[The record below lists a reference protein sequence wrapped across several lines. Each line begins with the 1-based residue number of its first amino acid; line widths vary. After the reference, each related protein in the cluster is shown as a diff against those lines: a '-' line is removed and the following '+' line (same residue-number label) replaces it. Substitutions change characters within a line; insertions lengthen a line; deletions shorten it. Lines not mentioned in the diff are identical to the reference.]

1 MQVEGTIER
10 LFFANDDA
18 AAGVLSLGKPIPF
31 PDGMRSTIRFFARLF
46 GAEVGDRVSMEGEYV
61 NTQYG
66 YQLQASSA
74 RIYTDGIVDIK
85 SVLLSGFIKGVGP
98 ALAEKIVVAFG
109 EDTERVVSTDWER
122 LAEVPGITLDKAKT
136 IHNCYNQSSTVLELI
151 SFFGGEATRNQ
162 INTIYKKYGDRAVET
177 IQRNPYRIIEI
188 DGFGFKKADELAKK
202 SGIDANDPMRVKA
215 AIYYAMETV
224 CEEGH
229 CYYNVNSVRKKVNEL
244 VEGITVSDDVIADQ
258 IAQMINSGDAVLV
271 DNDKLYLTN
280 LLNCEKVCAG
290 FVKKCLKNHYRL
302 YDEKKV
308 NDALDESERRN
319 GISYE
324 LRQKNAV
331 HNALKNS
338 ISVVTGGP
346 GTGKTTVI
354 NAIISAFIACGGK
367 KSNIHLAAPTGKA
380 SRRMKESTGL
390 EATTIHRMCG
400 CNNDKLQLE
409 DFESYLFVIDESSM
423 IDIFLASKM
432 FRTIDCNSK
441 SKVWVVLIG
450 DVDQL
455 PPIGPGC
462 LFRELVDSPIVPT
475 TTLLFTHRFG
485 GAIATNADLIK
496 KGRGI
501 KYFSF
506 GPDFVFK
513 ELPKESTGDAVVEA
527 YLEAVKAS
535 SVKDV
540 QVIVPMKT
548 RSNTGSNALNMI
560 IREKVNPDDGSKTFK
575 VTKTLEFRINDR
587 VMQTKND
594 DERDVYNG
602 DCGNVTEIYDAYMV
616 VTFDDG
622 RKAEYTVNEAK
633 NLTYSYVITIHKAQG
648 TEQKTVITCF
658 TFEHYI
664 MLQRNL
670 LYTAISRAKE
680 KLIMFGEAKAV
691 DMAIRKV
698 SAVNRNSLLKR
709 WMIQE

>member
-109 EDTERVVSTDWER
+109 EDTERVISTDWER

-177 IQRNPYRIIEI
+177 IQR
-188 DGFGFKKADELAKK
+188 K
-202 SGIDANDPMRVKA
+202 
-215 AIYYAMETV
+215 
-224 CEEGH
+224 
-229 CYYNVNSVRKKVNEL
+229 
-244 VEGITVSDDVIADQ
+244 
-258 IAQMINSGDAVLV
+258 MI
-271 DNDKLYLTN
+271 
-280 LLNCEKVCAG
+280 
-290 FVKKCLKNHYRL
+290 
-302 YDEKKV
+302 
-308 NDALDESERRN
+308 
-319 GISYE
+319 
-324 LRQKNAV
+324 
-331 HNALKNS
+331 
-338 ISVVTGGP
+338 
-346 GTGKTTVI
+346 
-354 NAIISAFIACGGK
+354 
-367 KSNIHLAAPTGKA
+367 
-380 SRRMKESTGL
+380 
-390 EATTIHRMCG
+390 
-400 CNNDKLQLE
+400 
-409 DFESYLFVIDESSM
+409 
-423 IDIFLASKM
+423 
-432 FRTIDCNSK
+432 RTIDCNSK

-506 GPDFVFK
+506 GSDFVFA

-575 VTKTLEFRINDR
+575 ATKNLVFRLNDR

-594 DERDVYNG
+594 AELYTLALANYEVKVMFGKLIRDWFAKDQSFNG
-602 DCGNVTEIYDAYMV
+602 FVKSMLTGNVLDMNRYMNDVALNTFSSFDSGNKPSGKEPEKFYHGFVLGLIVDKAADYIIRSNRESGYGRYDVIMEPKDKSKVAV
-616 VTFDDG
+616 ILEFKVIAGDEGEHDL
-622 RKAEYTVNEAK
+622 NEAADNALK
-633 NLTYSYVITIHKAQG
+633 QIEDKRYDTELIANGISTDRILKYGLAFEGKRSIIKKA
-648 TEQKTVITCF
+648 
-658 TFEHYI
+658 
-664 MLQRNL
+664 
-670 LYTAISRAKE
+670 
-680 KLIMFGEAKAV
+680 
-691 DMAIRKV
+691 
-698 SAVNRNSLLKR
+698 
-709 WMIQE
+709 

>member
-1 MQVEGTIER
+1 M
-10 LFFANDDA
+10 
-18 AAGVLSLGKPIPF
+18 
-31 PDGMRSTIRFFARLF
+31 
-46 GAEVGDRVSMEGEYV
+46 
-61 NTQYG
+61 
-66 YQLQASSA
+66 
-74 RIYTDGIVDIK
+74 
-85 SVLLSGFIKGVGP
+85 
-98 ALAEKIVVAFG
+98 
-109 EDTERVVSTDWER
+109 
-122 LAEVPGITLDKAKT
+122 
-136 IHNCYNQSSTVLELI
+136 
-151 SFFGGEATRNQ
+151 
-162 INTIYKKYGDRAVET
+162 
-177 IQRNPYRIIEI
+177 
-188 DGFGFKKADELAKK
+188 
-202 SGIDANDPMRVKA
+202 
-215 AIYYAMETV
+215 
-224 CEEGH
+224 
-229 CYYNVNSVRKKVNEL
+229 
-244 VEGITVSDDVIADQ
+244 
-258 IAQMINSGDAVLV
+258 
-271 DNDKLYLTN
+271 
-280 LLNCEKVCAG
+280 
-290 FVKKCLKNHYRL
+290 
-302 YDEKKV
+302 
-308 NDALDESERRN
+308 
-319 GISYE
+319 
-324 LRQKNAV
+324 
-331 HNALKNS
+331 
-338 ISVVTGGP
+338 
-346 GTGKTTVI
+346 
-354 NAIISAFIACGGK
+354 
-367 KSNIHLAAPTGKA
+367 
-380 SRRMKESTGL
+380 
-390 EATTIHRMCG
+390 
-400 CNNDKLQLE
+400 
-409 DFESYLFVIDESSM
+409 
-423 IDIFLASKM
+423 
-432 FRTIDCNSK
+432 K

-462 LFRELVDSPIVPT
+462 LFRELVDSPIVPM

-506 GPDFVFK
+506 GSDFVFA

-602 DCGNVTEIYDAYMV
+602 DCGSVTEIYDAYMV

-664 MLQRNL
+664 MLQCNL